1 MILISTLV
9 RFLIVLSAT
18 SHSSSATWEI
28 SPGEKK
34 ALTVAIVNDR
44 GKMHTE
50 IMRDDD
56 DAAFKFFDG
65 NGKRINGRH
74 VQVICRFIYN
84 GVALSERYS

>member
-28 SPGEKK
+28 RPDEKK
-34 ALTVAIVNDR
+34 ALTVAITKDR
-44 GKMHTE
+44 GDMRTE

-65 NGKRINGRH
+65 KRQCINGGH

-84 GVALSERYS
+84 AVSTIVRS